1 MQLNT
6 RLAAAAVLVAG
17 VLCAPLA
24 AQEQPEV
31 ARNAQDEVININ
43 REVPPDVSRFTVFR
57 SGDKAEINTYV
68 SHVIELEHAPGIEL
82 LPYISRAVALEKGSA
97 RPLRYTDPET
107 GERREF
113 LHVITTEQQ
122 MHSIIETIRAM
133 DLPEVRHSTGLMQY
147 HYRMRYRRA
156 SEVAAILEQTI
167 LMPESKATADDV
179 SNTLYIADTAGYAA
193 RNIATAQF
201 YDVPPP
207 QVEFEV
213 LAVEIE
219 EADADKLGVDWD
231 AWKRSVGGQF
241 GFTASSFEGG
251 DHFARLDTL
260 VTIDAEAL
268 ASFLNYTVRTG
279 TGQTVTR
286 SKVTASNQRPGVV
299 SSLQRIPSFGY
310 TTVLRDGQVL
320 REETTGV
327 RTTRG
332 SHADAARTAA
342 ISPPSRSFLTDTSE
356 GTARP
361 GATARDPS
369 LFDGEKSEGIYL
381 EILPTIGTDMVT
393 ADLRVVVNSL
403 TGYTRLDQPIIAER
417 LIDTSLT
424 LKNNEPFAI
433 GGLDKETRVEQRSGI
448 PLLKDIPGVKYLF
461 STKTD
466 TARKSRIFMV
476 ITPQFNSQ
484 VLYKSRSLTGSRLDE
499 DPPHIL
505 NPDVPI
511 ADYQDL
517 LFD

>member
-1 MQLNT
+1 MIRNSRFTVAL
-6 RLAAAAVLVAG
+6 LAATALAW
-17 VLCAPLA
+17 APLA
-24 AQEQPEV
+24 AQQQPEE

-43 REVPPDVSRFTVFR
+43 REVPADVSRFTVFR
-57 SGDKAEINTYV
+57 SGDKAEINHYI
-68 SHVIELEHAPGIEL
+68 SHVVELEHAPGIEV
-82 LPYISRAVALEKGSA
+82 LPYVSRAVALEKGSA

-107 GERREF
+107 GEMRQF
-113 LHVITTEQQ
+113 LHIITTEQQ
-122 MHSIIETIRAM
+122 MPSIIESIRVM
-133 DLPEVRHSTGLMQY
+133 DLPEMRHTTGLMQY

-179 SNTLYIADTAGYAA
+179 SNTLYIADTRGYAP

-219 EADADKLGVDWD
+219 EDKSDKLGLDWD
-231 AWKRSVGGQF
+231 AWKESIGGQF
-241 GFTASSFEGG
+241 GLTASSFEGG
-251 DHFARLDTL
+251 DHFARLDSL
-260 VTIDAEAL
+260 VTIDAAAL

-286 SKVTASNQRPGVV
+286 SKVTASNLRPGVV
-299 SSLQRIPSFGY
+299 SSLQRISSPGY
-310 TTVLRDGQVL
+310 TTVLSDPKVV

-332 SHADAARTAA
+332 DHADAARTAA
-342 ISPPSRSFLTDTSE
+342 ISPPTRSFLEEQSA

-403 TGYTRLDQPIIAER
+403 AGYTKLDQPIIAER
-417 LIDTSLT
+417 LIDTAIT
-424 LKNNEPFAI
+424 LKNGEPFAI
-433 GGLDKETRVEQRSGI
+433 GGLDKETRVEQRSGV
-448 PLLKDIPGVKYLF
+448 PLLKDIPGVRYLF

-466 TARKSRIFMV
+466 RARKSKVFLV
-476 ITPQFNSQ
+476 ITPKFNSQ
-484 VLYKSRSLTGSRLDE
+484 VIYTSRSLDGSRLE
-499 DPPHIL
+499 ADPSHIL

-511 ADYQDL
+511 AQYQDL